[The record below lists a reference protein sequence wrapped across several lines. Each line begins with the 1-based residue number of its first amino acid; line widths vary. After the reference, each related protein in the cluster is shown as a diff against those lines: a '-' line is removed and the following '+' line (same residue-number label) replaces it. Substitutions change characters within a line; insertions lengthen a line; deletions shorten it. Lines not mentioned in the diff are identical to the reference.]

1 MGQYILVGY
10 ILIINM
16 LTFIVF
22 VVDKKRA
29 VKNRWRI
36 SEKTLMT
43 MTVIGGSFGA
53 LLSMS
58 MFRHKTRK
66 PLFKYGVPLVMIVEL
81 VIMYKLYI
89 HLT

>member
-1 MGQYILVGY
+1 MGQQIFVFYIF
-10 ILIINM
+10 IINM